1 MTAASPGPPPPYPLL
16 DLGAVRRMLATD
28 IAQYSKYSA
37 GFLSPNASWM
47 RKLSILLTPPL
58 LCCALYRISHWLF
71 CTGRRRRAAIVA
83 RLNFLLHKCS
93 ISPGSSIGPGLY
105 IPHTVGLVF
114 HGHGGERLT
123 LYHRAIVCAGSVHV
137 QKDDVYADC
146 PVLGD
151 DVTIGVNAVVSGG
164 VRVGA
169 RSYLAAAAT
178 LSEDL
183 GPDIILVDTN
193 VKRSVPRAASA

>member
-1 MTAASPGPPPPYPLL
+1 MTAAPPGPPPPHPLY
-16 DLGAVRRMLATD
+16 DLAAVRRMLRAD
-28 IAQYSKYSA
+28 IAQYSKYAA
-37 GFLSPNASWM
+37 GFQSPSARWT
-47 RKLSILLTPPL
+47 RKLSVLLTPPL
-58 LCCALYRISHWLF
+58 LCCALYRLSHWLF

-83 RLNFLLHKCS
+83 RINFLLHKCS

-137 QKDDVYADC
+137 QKDEVYDDC

-169 RSYLAAAAT
+169 RSYVAAAAT
-178 LSEDL
+178 LREDL
-183 GPDIILVDTN
+183 APDLILVDTSA
-193 VKRSVPRAASA
+193 KRSVPREARA